1 MFAYSEKT
9 IMYMEKLG
17 KFMDDFVYP
26 NETKYQEQVA
36 EGDRFAEVP
45 LMEELKQE
53 ARRQGLWNLFLPDS
67 DLGQGLSNL
76 EYAPLAEIMGRVVW
90 APEVFNCNA
99 PDTGNM
105 EVLVRYGTVAQKERW
120 LQPLLDGK
128 IRSCFSMT
136 EPDVASSDATNIDAR
151 AELKGDYWVING
163 RKWLSSGAGDPR
175 CKVSIL
181 MVKTN
186 PDNDRHTQHS
196 QIIVPLDT
204 EGVRFGRPIEIF
216 GYDDAPHGHPEIIFD
231 DVKVPKDHVILGAGR
246 GFEIAQG
253 RLGPGRIHH
262 CMRCIG
268 QAERALELMVK
279 RSLERQAF
287 GKPLAKLGGNIDV
300 IANSRIE
307 IDQARLLVLKAAHM
321 MDTVGNK
328 DAKSEIAAIKV
339 VATNVA
345 CNVIDRAIQ
354 VFGAAG
360 VSQYTPLAAMY
371 SNARTLRLADG
382 PDEVHRMIVGRQEMK
397 KHLNR

>member
-163 RKWLSSGAGDPR
+163 RKWFSSGAGDPR

>member
-163 RKWLSSGAGDPR
+163 RKWFSSGAGDPR

-204 EGVRFGRPIEIF
+204 EGAQTE
-216 GYDDAPHGHPEIIFD
+216 HPRYR
-231 DVKVPKDHVILGAGR
+231 GAR
-246 GFEIAQG
+246 
-253 RLGPGRIHH
+253 
-262 CMRCIG
+262 
-268 QAERALELMVK
+268 
-279 RSLERQAF
+279 
-287 GKPLAKLGGNIDV
+287 
-300 IANSRIE
+300 
-307 IDQARLLVLKAAHM
+307 
-321 MDTVGNK
+321 
-328 DAKSEIAAIKV
+328 
-339 VATNVA
+339 
-345 CNVIDRAIQ
+345 
-354 VFGAAG
+354 
-360 VSQYTPLAAMY
+360 
-371 SNARTLRLADG
+371 
-382 PDEVHRMIVGRQEMK
+382 
-397 KHLNR
+397 